1 MAPVAD
7 VRPCAIYL
15 QGLCPLHLHRCS
27 REACR
32 KFPHTCF
39 LHEDVSDRS
48 TSLACSNSYDEQT
61 VDKDLSSKY
70 SAHKCDHS
78 RSLHPVFS
86 SKAELNLVASLLQID
101 FTHSHCGPNHSF
113 CFCCASTRCSVYTDM
128 HYTDG
133 CVHIFYLRTIGELT
147 LS

>member
-15 QGLCPLHLHRCS
+15 QGLCPFHLHRCS

-86 SKAELNLVASLLQID
+86 SKAELNLVA
-101 FTHSHCGPNHSF
+101 P
-113 CFCCASTRCSVYTDM
+113 CSKYISPTLTVVQTILSVFVVQAHAAVYTQICILQM
-128 HYTDG
+128 G
-133 CVHIFYLRTIGELT
+133 VCIFSI
-147 LS
+147 